1 VVGARRRALRLARAS
16 VYPLGAVLQYVAT
29 ARMATSGHL
38 ADGLYVAFDYGIGFL
53 RVLVLLALWRSVL
66 PSGEA
71 GGMTLAALLTYT
83 VIAEAFGNQLSVRT
97 GMDNAFWNGSIAT
110 YFLRPHWIV
119 GGFAAEAVGKW
130 TIDFILFS
138 LPLLLISPLLGVNPL
153 PVSPIAGGLFLASL
167 LLGCS
172 IGFALEFLFGAL
184 TVALEQNVWAM
195 RQMRGAVEAV
205 LSGVVIPLALLP
217 WGLGAVFAWLPFASM
232 ASAPLRIYTGT
243 GDPLTLLLVQLGW
256 SIVLWPL
263 AGWLWQANRE
273 RVVGYGG

>member
-1 VVGARRRALRLARAS
+1 M
-16 VYPLGAVLQYVAT
+16 AT
-29 ARMATSGHL
+29 AGHL
-38 ADGLYVAFDYGIGFL
+38 ADGLYVGFDYALSLL
-53 RVLVLLALWRSVL
+53 RVLVLLALWRTVL
-66 PSGEA
+66 PEGSVN
-71 GGMTLAALLTYT
+71 GMTLPALLTYT

-97 GMDNAFWNGSIAT
+97 GMDQAFWNGSIAT

-130 TIDFILFS
+130 ATDFVVFS

-153 PVSPIAGGLFLASL
+153 PVSPLAGLLFLLSL
-167 LLGCS
+167 LLGSS
-172 IGFALEFLFGAL
+172 IGLALEFLFGAL
-184 TVALEQNVWAM
+184 TVALEQNIWAM
-195 RQMRGAVEAV
+195 RQIRGSIETV

-217 WGLGAVFAWLPFASM
+217 WGLGAIFAWLPYASM

-243 GDPLTLLLVQLGW
+243 GDPLPLLLVQLGW